1 MKNYA
6 QIFHLFTEEEWIRT
20 SKNFNKNIAGFFT
33 GKKNEV
39 FINVQDEGIAYFIGL
54 GKADSPLFE
63 AQQIAVKFSQT
74 YRERLMAVPTL
85 VVADFMTEKQFEE
98 FVKGLLL
105 GTYRYPFEKTH
116 AFWNSKFELHFE
128 NVSQKKLDV
137 IGRKSE
143 ALSNGQIACQEW
155 LNKPANL
162 KKPDTLSLYLKNL
175 SKKYN
180 LKYTVFNRKKCEEL
194 GLGAY

>member
-1 MKNYA
+1 
-6 QIFHLFTEEEWIRT
+6 
-20 SKNFNKNIAGFFT
+20 
-33 GKKNEV
+33 
-39 FINVQDEGIAYFIGL
+39 
-54 GKADSPLFE
+54 
-63 AQQIAVKFSQT
+63 
-74 YRERLMAVPTL
+74 MAVPTL